1 VAARLS
7 AAAAPPAET
16 AARSP
21 LACEAITHPVFDPLR
36 FALEPLA
43 REGGWPDAERLNAL
57 AAELGVGPRNARGL
71 PVRFVAPA
79 PDAPGYELSI
89 FATGCVP
96 TRPRNLHDLFNALAW
111 LAFPRTKAALNA
123 LHADEIPREGG
134 RRGPFRDLLTLIDEG
149 GALVACA
156 DPALAALVREFR
168 WQELFW
174 DARERVRR
182 DLRIAVVGH
191 AVLEKALAPWP
202 GITCKAVFV
211 ELERAALEA
220 PVAEL
225 VATLDSRAA
234 GWLERLSRATTPR
247 ELPPL
252 PVFGYPG
259 WYPGSDDPAFYAD
272 ERYFR
277 PYRKGARL
285 GALEE
290 RAGPR

>member
-21 LACEAITHPVFDPLR
+21 LACEAIAHPVFDPLR

-43 REGGWPDAERLNAL
+43 REDGWPDAERLNAL
-57 AAELGVGPRNARGL
+57 AAELGVRPRNARGL

-79 PDAPGYELSI
+79 PDTPGYELSI

-111 LAFPRTKAALNA
+111 LAFPRTKATLNA
-123 LHADEIPREGG
+123 LHADEIPREGA

-156 DPALAALVREFR
+156 DPELAALVRDFR
-168 WQELFW
+168 WRELFW
-174 DARERVRR
+174 ERRGRVLR
-182 DLRIAVVGH
+182 DMRIVVLGH

-202 GITCKAVFV
+202 GITCKAVFIEV
-211 ELERAALEA
+211 DRGVLEA
-220 PVAEL
+220 PNAAL
-225 VATLDSRAA
+225 AATLDARAA
-234 GWLERLSRATTPR
+234 DWLAALPRSTTPR
-247 ELPPL
+247 EVPPL

-259 WYPGSDDPAFYAD
+259 WHAASDDPGFYAD

-285 GALEE
+285 DA
-290 RAGPR
+290 